1 MKPRKGEIW
10 IGTYKY
16 VESEL
21 IDIHEVKILS
31 CVGDIVEFRRLDNGK
46 ENTDIV
52 YSFIEWF
59 KKLK

>member
-21 IDIHEVKILS
+21 IDIHEVEILS
-31 CVGDIVEFRRLDNGK
+31 CVGDIVKTRRLDSGK

>member
-21 IDIHEVKILS
+21 IDIHEVEILS
-31 CVGDIVEFRRLDNGK
+31 CVGDIVKTRRLDNGK

-52 YSFIEWF
+52 YPFIEWF